1 MVFFLQVGK
10 VLRLLR
16 CPCRSVWFP
25 SQPLRKQL
33 QFNSLYSVKFQS
45 PLAKDTDEG
54 KDFIEIFV
62 FFFRPIIGL
71 KG

>member
-1 MVFFLQVGK
+1 MSMQISLIF
-10 VLRLLR
+10 
-16 CPCRSVWFP
+16 
-25 SQPLRKQL
+25 QPTFKEEIK
-33 QFNSLYSVKFQS
+33 FNSLYSVKLQG

-71 KG
+71 NG